1 MAFDVASDFAELVV
15 VVVVVAAAA
24 ALGEAEC
31 GDAFDDDT
39 DGIAAEDTLRA
50 VPFLLLLLLL
60 LLSALLLLL
69 LATAVIVIV
78 IIFVVVVIAR
88 VVCVQEYVPGGKVRI
103 ALRSLSVVLL
113 LLLSSIRRRMERILL
128 HSSGRGRRVETSTRE
143 NDGYHPVLITV
154 ITITTRIC
162 CFGES

>member
-1 MAFDVASDFAELVV
+1 MVMHLMMIRMVLLRRISSGRYHSPSS
-15 VVVVVAAAA
+15 AAA
-24 ALGEAEC
+24 AL
-31 GDAFDDDT
+31 
-39 DGIAAEDTLRA
+39 LM
-50 VPFLLLLLLL
+50 
-60 LLSALLLLL
+60 LL

-113 LLLSSIRRRMERILL
+113 LLLLSSVRRRMERIVL

-143 NDGYHPVLITV
+143 NDGHPVLITV
-154 ITITTRIC
+154 RTVTTRRVR

>member
-1 MAFDVASDFAELVV
+1 MVMHLMMIRMVLLRRIPSGRYHSPSS
-15 VVVVVAAAA
+15 AAA
-24 ALGEAEC
+24 AL
-31 GDAFDDDT
+31 
-39 DGIAAEDTLRA
+39 LM
-50 VPFLLLLLLL
+50 
-60 LLSALLLLL
+60 LL

-78 IIFVVVVIAR
+78 IIFVVVVVVIAR

-113 LLLSSIRRRMERILL
+113 LLLLSSIRRRMERIVL

-143 NDGYHPVLITV
+143 NDGWYHPVLITV
-154 ITITTRIC
+154 ITITTRRIC

>member
-50 VPFLLLLLLL
+50 VPFLLLLR
-60 LLSALLLLL
+60 S
-69 LATAVIVIV
+69 
-78 IIFVVVVIAR
+78 VVVVVGYCCYSYSYYLCCCCYCSRCLCSRIRSRRQSSNRLAFL
-88 VVCVQEYVPGGKVRI
+88 VR
-103 ALRSLSVVLL
+103 SVVVVVV
-113 LLLSSIRRRMERILL
+113 L
-128 HSSGRGRRVETSTRE
+128 HKEEDGTNFVAFQRQRTSG
-143 NDGYHPVLITV
+143 
-154 ITITTRIC
+154 
-162 CFGES
+162 

>member
-1 MAFDVASDFAELVV
+1 MHLMMIRMVLLRRIPSGRYHSPSS
-15 VVVVVAAAA
+15 AAA
-24 ALGEAEC
+24 AL
-31 GDAFDDDT
+31 
-39 DGIAAEDTLRA
+39 LM
-50 VPFLLLLLLL
+50 
-60 LLSALLLLL
+60 LL

-113 LLLSSIRRRMERILL
+113 LLLLLSSIRRRMERIVL

-143 NDGYHPVLITV
+143 NDGHPVLITV
-154 ITITTRIC
+154 STVTTRRVC

>member
-1 MAFDVASDFAELVV
+1 MVMHLMMIRMVLLRRIPSGRYHSPSSSS
-15 VVVVVAAAA
+15 A
-24 ALGEAEC
+24 AL
-31 GDAFDDDT
+31 
-39 DGIAAEDTLRA
+39 LM
-50 VPFLLLLLLL
+50 
-60 LLSALLLLL
+60 L
-69 LATAVIVIV
+69 LATAVIIIV
-78 IIFVVVVIAR
+78 IIFVVVVVVIAR

>member
-1 MAFDVASDFAELVV
+1 MCVVVVVAAAAFDVASDFAELVV
-15 VVVVVAAAA
+15 VVVAAAA
-24 ALGEAEC
+24 AHGEAEC

-50 VPFLLLLLLL
+50 VPFPSSSAAALLLLL
-60 LLSALLLLL
+60 LLLLL

-78 IIFVVVVIAR
+78 IIFVVVVVVVAR

-113 LLLSSIRRRMERILL
+113 LSSIRRRMERLL
-128 HSSGRGRRVETSTRE
+128 LYSAV
-143 NDGYHPVLITV
+143 
-154 ITITTRIC
+154 
-162 CFGES
+162 

>member
-1 MAFDVASDFAELVV
+1 VV
-15 VVVVVAAAA
+15 MHLMMIRMVLLRRIPSGRYHSPSSAAA
-24 ALGEAEC
+24 AL
-31 GDAFDDDT
+31 
-39 DGIAAEDTLRA
+39 LM
-50 VPFLLLLLLL
+50 
-60 LLSALLLLL
+60 LL

-78 IIFVVVVIAR
+78 IIFVVVVVVIAR

-113 LLLSSIRRRMERILL
+113 LLLLSSIRRRMERIVL

-143 NDGYHPVLITV
+143 NDGWYHPVLITV
-154 ITITTRIC
+154 STVTTRRVC

>member
-1 MAFDVASDFAELVV
+1 MVMHLMMIRMVLLRRIPSGRYHSPSS
-15 VVVVVAAAA
+15 AAA
-24 ALGEAEC
+24 AL
-31 GDAFDDDT
+31 
-39 DGIAAEDTLRA
+39 LM
-50 VPFLLLLLLL
+50 
-60 LLSALLLLL
+60 LL

-78 IIFVVVVIAR
+78 IIFVVVVVVIAR

-113 LLLSSIRRRMERILL
+113 LLLLSSIRRRMERIVL

-143 NDGYHPVLITV
+143 NDGWYHPVLITV
-154 ITITTRIC
+154 STVTTRRVC

>member
-1 MAFDVASDFAELVV
+1 MLLV
-15 VVVVVAAAA
+15 
-24 ALGEAEC
+24 
-31 GDAFDDDT
+31 
-39 DGIAAEDTLRA
+39 
-50 VPFLLLLLLL
+50 
-60 LLSALLLLL
+60 
-69 LATAVIVIV
+69 ATAVIVIV
-78 IIFVVVVIAR
+78 IIFVVVVVVIAR

-143 NDGYHPVLITV
+143 NDGWYHPVLITV
-154 ITITTRIC
+154 STVTTRRVC

>member
-1 MAFDVASDFAELVV
+1 MVMHLMMIRMVLLRRIPSGRYHSPSS
-15 VVVVVAAAA
+15 AAA
-24 ALGEAEC
+24 AL
-31 GDAFDDDT
+31 
-39 DGIAAEDTLRA
+39 LM
-50 VPFLLLLLLL
+50 
-60 LLSALLLLL
+60 LL

-78 IIFVVVVIAR
+78 IIFVVVVVVIAR

-113 LLLSSIRRRMERILL
+113 LLLLLSSIRRRMERIVL

-143 NDGYHPVLITV
+143 NDGWYHPVLITV
-154 ITITTRIC
+154 STVTTRRVC

>member
-50 VPFLLLLLLL
+50 VPFPLLLRRRSVDVVVGYCCYSYSYYLCCCCYCSRCLC
-60 LLSALLLLL
+60 SRIRSRRQSSNR
-69 LATAVIVIV
+69 LAFLVRS
-78 IIFVVVVIAR
+78 VVVV
-88 VVCVQEYVPGGKVRI
+88 
-103 ALRSLSVVLL
+103 VVLHKEEDGTNFVAFQ
-113 LLLSSIRRRMERILL
+113 RQRT
-128 HSSGRGRRVETSTRE
+128 SG
-143 NDGYHPVLITV
+143 
-154 ITITTRIC
+154 
-162 CFGES
+162 

>member
-1 MAFDVASDFAELVV
+1 MVMHLMMIRMVLLRRIPSGRYHSPSS
-15 VVVVVAAAA
+15 AAA
-24 ALGEAEC
+24 AL
-31 GDAFDDDT
+31 
-39 DGIAAEDTLRA
+39 LM
-50 VPFLLLLLLL
+50 
-60 LLSALLLLL
+60 LL

-78 IIFVVVVIAR
+78 IIFVVVVVVIAR

-113 LLLSSIRRRMERILL
+113 LLLLSSIRRRVERIVL

-143 NDGYHPVLITV
+143 NDGWYHPVLITV
-154 ITITTRIC
+154 STVTTRRVC